1 MFTPTFN
8 GYERDGKTPT
18 YGGYSTRI
26 TVNEDYV
33 LRIPEGIPLEQRR
46 RCFALASPTIR
57 RLSVS
62 ALRPGI
68 RSRWWAWAVSAI

>member
-33 LRIPEGIPLEQRR
+33 LRIHKKASRSSGRR

-62 ALRPGI
+62 A
-68 RSRWWAWAVSAI
+68 

>member
-33 LRIPEGIPLEQRR
+33 LENPRR
-46 RCFALASPTIR
+46 HSARAGGA
-57 RLSVS
+57 V
-62 ALRPGI
+62 ALR
-68 RSRWWAWAVSAI
+68 WHHQLFAA